1 MSEEDW
7 KGNIDSR
14 KMSRRRFI
22 KGTTAAG
29 VALTLVGIDPNSGT
43 FKAAFA
49 KGASK
54 PEKWF
59 LSVCPYCGVGC
70 GVEVGVASGKV
81 VAVKGMKDHP
91 VNKGRLCIL
100 GKNLVD
106 ILYTNDRALY
116 PMTRRGE
123 RFNRIG
129 WNEATDRV
137 ANQLKQTIDR
147 YGPNSVAM
155 YISASEYN
163 EEYYIYNKFVK
174 GCLGTNNLESSARLC
189 WASGVVGLVKAF
201 GADAPPC
208 AYDDVEKAD
217 LFFMTGYNVYSSK
230 PVFFRRIIKA
240 KYRNN
245 TKLIV
250 VDPRNTNTA
259 DFADRHLRIKPGT
272 DVILH
277 NTLANILI
285 QEKLINEREA
295 RQLTEN
301 YDAFKQHVNKFT
313 AAMASEATGLS
324 VTEIVETARD
334 IGRAKAGLFL
344 WGQGLNQSNI
354 GTRKV
359 TSLLNIVFITGNI
372 GKPGAGPM
380 AITGQ
385 TGAMGLR
392 EVGGLPHLLP
402 GFRKVTDDKARD
414 EIAKIWGVDPNR
426 MDSAN
431 GKTLPAILE
440 GIDKGQIKALWIIHS
455 NPAATFPDSN
465 WVRKVLSKTE
475 FLVVQDCYHPTET
488 SKYAHLILPGA
499 QWSEK
504 AGILTNSERGL
515 NLVEQAVMPPGEA
528 KPDLEIVMD
537 VAKKMGFS
545 QQFPYNNTEEIFEEY
560 KRCCQGRP
568 CDISGIT
575 YNRLRIDK
583 GIQWPVPALD
593 HQGTKRRFLDK
604 KFPKGKLRL
613 NLHEH
618 QEAAEVPDKNY
629 PILLMTGLVFGQY
642 HSRTRTSK
650 VPALNRAVSEA
661 FAEINP
667 SDARKYRLW
676 DGEMVKVSS
685 KRGTVTVRAKVTD
698 SVMAGTVFLPYHF
711 AYLAGKDKAINSL
724 TNRAFDEF
732 SQQPEYKACAV
743 KIERT

>member
-1 MSEEDW
+1 MLEDDW
-7 KGNIDSR
+7 KGNVESQSL
-14 KMSRRRFI
+14 SRRTFI
-22 KGTTAAG
+22 KGASAS
-29 VALTLVGIDPNSGT
+29 VALTLVGLDPISGT
-43 FKAAFA
+43 IKAAFA

-59 LSVCPYCGVGC
+59 MSVCPYCGVGC
-70 GVEVGVASGKV
+70 GVEVGVAGNQV

-91 VNKGRLCIL
+91 VNKGKLCLL

-106 ILYTNDRALY
+106 ILDTNDRALY
-116 PMTRRGE
+116 PMLRSGGG
-123 RFNRIG
+123 FKRIG
-129 WNEATDRV
+129 WNEATDSIASR
-137 ANQLKQTIDR
+137 LKDTIEKH
-147 YGPNSVAM
+147 GPDAVAM

-201 GADAPPC
+201 GTDSPPC
-208 AYDDVEKAD
+208 AYDDIEKAD
-217 LFFMTGYNVYSSK
+217 LFFMTGYNPYSSK
-230 PVFFRRIIKA
+230 PIFFRRVIKA

-250 VDPRNTNTA
+250 VDPRKTETTDLA
-259 DFADRHLRIKPGT
+259 DIHLRIKPGT

-277 NTLANILI
+277 NALANILI
-285 QEKLINEREA
+285 QEKMISETEA

-301 YDAFKQHVNKFT
+301 YDAFKHHVRKFT
-313 AAMASEATGLS
+313 PATASEATGIS
-324 VTEIVETARD
+324 VAQMVKTAKEI
-334 IGRAKAGLFL
+334 GQAKAGLFL
-344 WGQGLNQSNI
+344 WGQGLNQSRI

-385 TGAMGLR
+385 SGAMGLR

-402 GFRKVTDDKARD
+402 GFRTVSDAKARN
-414 EIAKIWGVDPNR
+414 EIAEIWGIEPSQ
-426 MDSAN
+426 MSAVK
-431 GKTLPAILE
+431 GQPIPSILE
-440 GIDKGQIKALWIIHS
+440 GIDKGKIKALWIIHS

-465 WVRKVLSKTE
+465 WVRKVLKKTE
-475 FLVVQDCYHPTET
+475 FLIVQDCYHPTET
-488 SKYAHLILPGA
+488 SKYANLILPGA

-504 AGILTNSERGL
+504 GGILTNSERGL
-515 NLVEQAVMPPGEA
+515 NLVEQAVTPPGEA

-537 VAKKMGFS
+537 VAKKMGYGEL
-545 QQFPYNNTEEIFEEY
+545 FPYNHTEEIFEEY
-560 KRCCQGRP
+560 KRCCEGRV

-575 YNRLRIDK
+575 YNRLRKDK
-583 GIQWPVPALD
+583 GIQWPVPSFD
-593 HQGTKRRFLDK
+593 HQGTKRRFIDLR
-604 KFPKGKLRL
+604 FPNGKLKL

-618 QEAAEVPDKNY
+618 LQAAEVPDHNY
-629 PILLMTGLVFGQY
+629 PLVLITGLVFGQF
-642 HSRTRTSK
+642 HSRTRTGK

-667 SDARKYRLW
+667 SDAKKYQVS

-685 KRGTVTVRAKVTD
+685 KRGMVRVRAKIND
-698 SVMAGTVFLPYHF
+698 SVMAGNLFLPYHF
-711 AYLAGKDKAINSL
+711 SDLAGKDKAINTL

-732 SQQPEYKACAV
+732 AKQPEYKACAV
-743 KIERT
+743 KIERG